1 MMLGQFGLLI
11 DVFGA
16 ILLIVVIVYAFRL
29 NRSLSSL
36 KANKAELDG
45 LIATFTQS
53 TNRAEAS
60 VARLKASATE
70 TATTLQANVSKAQEL
85 RDDLAFMTDRAD
97 ELANRLEAGIK
108 TARSAASQ
116 SSEPQPRRDSEP
128 PIESSDN
135 AEQDQR
141 GKSKAEL
148 LRALQ
153 GMR

>member
-1 MMLGQFGLLI
+1 MVLGQFGLLI
-11 DVFGA
+11 DVLVSV
-16 ILLIVVIVYAFRL
+16 LLIVFIVYAIRL

-36 KANKAELDG
+36 RANKAELDG

-70 TATTLQANVSKAQEL
+70 TATALQTNVTKAQEL

-108 TARSAASQ
+108 SARSATTQGHEPLSREPKASNETQ
-116 SSEPQPRRDSEP
+116 NRP
-128 PIESSDN
+128 
-135 AEQDQR
+135 EQDQH

>member
-1 MMLGQFGLLI
+1 MGNLGLVI
-11 DVFGA
+11 DVLGA
-16 ILLIVVIVYAFRL
+16 VLLIVVIVYAFRL
-29 NRSLSSL
+29 NRSLSAL

-60 VARLKASATE
+60 VARLKSSATE
-70 TATTLQANVSKAQEL
+70 TATALQANVTRAQEL
-85 RDDLAFMTDRAD
+85 RDDLAFMSDRAE
-97 ELANRLEAGIK
+97 ELANRLEAAIT
-108 TARSAASQ
+108 TARGVAPRSNDTTKRDSAA
-116 SSEPQPRRDSEP
+116 
-128 PIESSDN
+128 ESPKED
-135 AEQDQR
+135 AAHDEK

>member
-1 MMLGQFGLLI
+1 MGNLGLLI

-29 NRSLSSL
+29 NRSLSAL
-36 KANKAELDG
+36 KSNKAELDG
-45 LIATFTQS
+45 LITTFTNS

-70 TATTLQANVSKAQEL
+70 TATALQTSVSKAQEL
-85 RDDLAFMTDRAD
+85 RDDLAFMTDRAE
-97 ELANRLEAGIK
+97 ELANRLESAISSAR
-108 TARSAASQ
+108 TATPRATEVPKRETESA
-116 SSEPQPRRDSEP
+116 EP
-128 PIESSDN
+128 PKGN
-135 AEQDQR
+135 ADQDQR